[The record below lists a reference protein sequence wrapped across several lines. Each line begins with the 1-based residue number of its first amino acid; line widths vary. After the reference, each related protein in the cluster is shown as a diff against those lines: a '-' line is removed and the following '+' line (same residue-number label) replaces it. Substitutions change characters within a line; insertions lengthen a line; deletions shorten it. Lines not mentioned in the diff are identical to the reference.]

1 MTMAS
6 PWGLS
11 PSDAAALEARVSREI
26 EQTIREL
33 APSCD
38 HDPLII
44 LARLITRGYTSK
56 ELISHWERYHG

>member
-1 MTMAS
+1 MTMTS
-6 PWGLS
+6 PWTL
-11 PSDAAALEARVSREI
+11 PPADAAALEARVAREI

-44 LARLITRGYTSK
+44 LARLFTRGYTTK
-56 ELISHWERYHG
+56 ELLSHWERYHE